1 MVTKFVMNVGKVLI
15 KNSYLMQR
23 NVKMHIIEAKK
34 RMETF
39 NDFMAIKR
47 FNKDGENK
55 NEWRIINSPYVF
67 CRF

>member
-1 MVTKFVMNVGKVLI
+1 
-15 KNSYLMQR
+15 MQR

-34 RMETF
+34 RVESF